1 MTGAR
6 LWRIVRRVWITL
18 GLTAT
23 AVFTVWSLIAYR
35 ASDAARDAMRSDDPR
50 IMVREVPG
58 ARRFVPA
65 SGTRG
70 DVGLLFVA
78 GSLVEPAAYAPIAR
92 ATAEAGFVAYV
103 VELPRRGAFGGAED
117 PALFDRARTLMR
129 DPSGP
134 RRWVIGG
141 HSRGAVV
148 AVQLAHERAAG
159 IDGLVLVGTS
169 HPRDVDLSALTVPVT
184 KIVGT
189 RDGLASREEVEANR
203 SRLPTATRWVW
214 IEGGNHSQF
223 GWYGFQPGDR
233 PARIAASVQRA
244 TMLAAIVDLLRRV
257 AASPDEASR
266 GSDSSSFD
274 GARRGVQDRAPSPG
288 DPP

>member
-18 GLTAT
+18 GLSAT

-35 ASDAARDAMRSDDPR
+35 ASDAARGATRSDPR
-50 IMVREVPG
+50 VAVRELPG
-58 ARRFVPA
+58 ARRFAPTA
-65 SGTRG
+65 GARD

-92 ATAEAGFVAYV
+92 ATAEAGFVTYV
-103 VELPRRGAFGGAED
+103 LELPRRGAFGGAED
-117 PALFDRARTLMR
+117 PALFARARALLR

-134 RRWVIGG
+134 RRWVVGG

-159 IDGLVLVGTS
+159 IEGLALVGTS

-189 RDGLASREEVEANR
+189 RDGLASRAEVEANR
-203 SRLPTATRWVW
+203 PLLPAATRWVW

-233 PARIAASVQRA
+233 PARIAASAQRA
-244 TMLAAIVDLLRRV
+244 TTIAAIVALLRRV
-257 AASPDEASR
+257 AASAAEAR
-266 GSDSSSFD
+266 
-274 GARRGVQDRAPSPG
+274 
-288 DPP
+288 